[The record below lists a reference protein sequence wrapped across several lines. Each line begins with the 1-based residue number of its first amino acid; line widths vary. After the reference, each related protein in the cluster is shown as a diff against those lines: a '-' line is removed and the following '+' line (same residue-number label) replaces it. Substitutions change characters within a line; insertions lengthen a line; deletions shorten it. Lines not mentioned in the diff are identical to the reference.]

1 MKADP
6 GVASAGARAPSGRE
20 PGSAPNVYLHVGE
33 PKTGSTHLQQVMW
46 RNRAA
51 LALDGVMLPGPR
63 PLAHWR
69 AAMDLREVEQLPN
82 DPIGSYAGAW
92 DRISRQA
99 QRAPRAAVIS
109 HELFAAVSEEQARRA
124 LASFGDAEVHVILGV
139 RDFASLIPAEWQE
152 SVKHRSTRGWQ
163 DWLGDIIDREA
174 DAEDR
179 RQFWFWRVHDT
190 LEILRIW
197 SQGLPPERVHLVTVP
212 PRGSA
217 PDLLWQR
224 FSGIIGA
231 THKSVDTSLAE
242 SNASL
247 GLAETELLR
256 QVNLAIG
263 EDMPNWFYMNEVKDR
278 LAARVLANEPKP
290 ERLELP
296 KERFAWAA
304 RESKRVSTGLRAAG
318 VDIVGDLADLAPVK
332 GRTSSRQASR
342 SPDDLDGEELLRP
355 ALSIITTLLAER
367 AAEQGVPPTS
377 EPVEP
382 AMQSLV
388 KRAVIRASH
397 RSRAVHGLRR
407 GYWNVANATRRRGK
421 LRDKQGEWQ

>member
-1 MKADP
+1 
-6 GVASAGARAPSGRE
+6 V
-20 PGSAPNVYLHVGE
+20 VYLHVGE

-51 LALDGVMLPGPR
+51 LAMTGVMLPGPR

-69 AAMDLREVEQLPN
+69 AAMDLREVPQLPN

-92 DRISRQA
+92 DRLVRQA
-99 QRAPRAAVIS
+99 LRAPRVAVIS
-109 HELFAAVSEEQARRA
+109 HELFAAVSEEQAKRA
-124 LASFGDAEVHVILGV
+124 IASFGDAEVHVILGV
-139 RDFASLIPAEWQE
+139 RDFATLIPAEWQE
-152 SVKHRSTRGWQ
+152 SVKHRSTRAWQ

-174 DAEDR
+174 DDPDR

-197 SQGLPPERVHLVTVP
+197 SQGIPAERIHVVTMP

-231 THKSVDTSLAE
+231 GHKGVDISLAE

-256 QVNLAIG
+256 QINLAIP
-263 EDMPNWFYMNEVKDR
+263 EDLPNWFYMNVVKDQ
-278 LAARVLANEPKP
+278 LAAETLAELPGP

-296 KERFAWAA
+296 ANRFAWATKQ
-304 RESKRVSTGLRAAG
+304 SKLIAAGLRAAG
-318 VDIVGDLADLAPVK
+318 VDIVGDLADLAPVRTK
-332 GRTSSRQASR
+332 GSRGPA
-342 SPDDLDGEELLRP
+342 DLAGEELFRP
-355 ALSIITTLLAER
+355 AVAVV
-367 AAEQGVPPTS
+367 AAMLTAAAAQQGIATSSPTNADTEQRSPS
-377 EPVEP
+377 F
-382 AMQSLV
+382 A
-388 KRAVIRASH
+388 KRVMIAASH
-397 RSRAVHGLRR
+397 RSRAVHRLRR
-407 GYWNVANATRRRGK
+407 GYWNAANAARRRRGAHG
-421 LRDKQGEWQ
+421 KQDAWQ